1 MLSVSICATAVWY
14 FFVAVALRVVCFVTA
29 SSAEDLAATFF
40 VESLVMSAVEQG
52 VARDLISNKVVI
64 KVVTPAG
71 LFANIR
77 MMSSIKVSTEAQV
90 VGTVRLKRL
99 LENFVR
105 SSVSSFVEASLAAA
119 IARSAAAISLRADSL
134 SALA

>member
-1 MLSVSICATAVWY
+1 MSVSICATAVWY

-29 SSAEDLAATFF
+29 ASAEDLAATFF

-71 LFANIR
+71 SFVNIV
-77 MMSSIKVSTEAQV
+77 MMSSIKVSTEVQV

>member
-1 MLSVSICATAVWY
+1 M
-14 FFVAVALRVVCFVTA
+14 ALRVVCFVTA

-77 MMSSIKVSTEAQV
+77 MMSSIKVSTEVQV

>member
-1 MLSVSICATAVWY
+1 MSVSICATAVWY

-52 VARDLISNKVVI
+52 VVRDLISNKVVI

-77 MMSSIKVSTEAQV
+77 MMSSIKVSTEVQV